1 MTLTDSEMNYINK
14 ELKRKPNALEE
25 GMLDIM
31 FSEHCSYKSSRPI
44 LGLFPTEGKHI
55 IMGPGDDAGMVAITD
70 KLALAV
76 GIESHNHPSAIEPY
90 GGAGTGIGGILRD
103 IISMGAMPIALLDSL
118 RFGPLEDPKSRYLF
132 EHVVKGISD
141 YGNRVGV
148 PTVGGEVEF
157 DESFRTNPL
166 VNVMCAGLVEKDK
179 IVKGIAPNTGDVFL
193 LMGGLTGR
201 DGIHGVTFASE
212 ELTTDSEI
220 EDRPAVQ
227 VGDPFTKK
235 KVLEASLEILEK
247 IDVSGVKDLGGGG
260 LTCCI
265 SELVDKCNNGAIVD
279 LNSIPLREEGM
290 TPYEIMLSESQ
301 ERMVFVINP
310 KDVEATIA
318 ICDKYEIPS
327 AVIGE
332 VVDSDTMVVKDSNII
347 ADLPANLLADPPSL
361 NREIREPKPIKEYK
375 EVKNPPIAES
385 ILKILSSPNI
395 ATKKWVYKQYDHE
408 VQIRTIIKPGD
419 DAAVLRV
426 DENTAVA
433 LSCDCNSVH
442 TKLSPYD
449 GGAGTV
455 AEAIR
460 NVVSMGAEPYAV
472 VDCLNF
478 GNPENPEILWQFK
491 QCVQGMA
498 DLAEKFETPVISG
511 NVSFYNETEGIKINP
526 SPVVGVVGVANLANV
541 RTMDFKNQGDRIIII
556 GNTYDEVDG
565 SEYHRAVH
573 GLEQGN
579 APKIRIADEIKS
591 AKAILN
597 LLDEDGEK
605 NNITAVHDCS
615 AGGIAISIAEMA
627 LSGDLGAEINVDNIP
642 NSDNIDLNNLLFSES
657 HGRYIIT
664 VKASEFDNISSI
676 LDKNNIEY
684 ADIGKVKGNTLKFNS
699 NTDFSSNTDSSS
711 TSDSS
716 SNQKNENIEIAIDDL
731 KNAYTGVIEEFMP

>member
-1 MTLTDSEMNYINK
+1 MTLTDSEMDYI
-14 ELKRKPNALEE
+14 EQMLGRSPNELEE

-44 LGLFPTEGKHI
+44 LGLFPTEGKNI
-55 IMGPGDDAGMVAITD
+55 ILGPGDDAGMVAITD

-118 RFGPLEDPKSRYLF
+118 RFGPLEDQKSRYLF

-166 VNVMCAGLVEKDK
+166 VNVMCAGIVEKDN
-179 IVKGIAPNTGDVFL
+179 IVKGIAPNVGDVFL

-212 ELTTDSEI
+212 ELTSDSEI

-235 KVLEASLEILEK
+235 KVLEASLEILEN
-247 IDVSGVKDLGGGG
+247 IDVAGVKDLGGGG

-265 SELVDKCNNGAIVD
+265 SELVDKCGNGALVD

-290 TPYEIMLSESQ
+290 TPYEVMLSESQ

-310 KDVEATIA
+310 KYVDEAFA
-318 ICDKYEIPS
+318 ICDKYELPRAI
-327 AVIGE
+327 IGE
-332 VVDSDTMVVKDSNII
+332 VTDTKLMVVEDPTKKDVNGDNKII
-347 ADLPANLLADPPSL
+347 ASMPAVLLADPPSL
-361 NREIREPKPIKEYK
+361 NREIRAPKKDDNYVAVENSPIDQ
-375 EVKNPPIAES
+375 S

-408 VQIRTIIKPGD
+408 VQVRTVVKPGD
-419 DAAVLRV
+419 DAAVLKID
-426 DENTAVA
+426 DENAVV
-433 LSCDCNSVH
+433 LSCDCNSIH

-449 GGAGTV
+449 GGAGSV

-491 QCVQGMA
+491 QCVKGMA

-526 SPVVGVVGVANLANV
+526 SPTVGVIGVTDLNNI
-541 RTMDFKNQGDRIIII
+541 RTMEFKNEGDKILII
-556 GNTYDEVDG
+556 GATYDEIDG

-573 GLEQGN
+573 DLEQGE
-579 APKIRIADEIKS
+579 APKIRIDNEIKS
-591 AKAILN
+591 SKSILKLLANDNGEFNSVENISNNTVTAI
-597 LLDEDGEK
+597 
-605 NNITAVHDCS
+605 HDCS
-615 AGGIAISIAEMA
+615 AGGIAIALSEMA
-627 LSGDLGAEINVDNIP
+627 ISSGIGAEIDLSNIP
-642 NSDNIDLNNLLFSES
+642 IENSEDIDDNNLLFSES
-657 HGRYIIT
+657 HGRYIVT
-664 VKASEFDNISSI
+664 VKSDELENV
-676 LDKNNIEY
+676 LDYIDVPC
-684 ADIGKVKGNTLKFNS
+684 ACIGEVKGNSLKIRGND
-699 NTDFSSNTDSSS
+699 N
-711 TSDSS
+711 
-716 SNQKNENIEIAIDDL
+716 NINISVNDL
-731 KNAYTGVIEEFMP
+731 KDAYNGVIEQFMA